1 MENKV
6 KYTKLRKLYIRFVFS
21 YTVKFSI
28 AEFNLISEL
37 GKGNRMI
44 SEIAKALHI
53 SLSQAYKIAQKL
65 SQKGILILSK
75 GILQPEMKTH
85 INMLITLL
93 SKAANLSRPL
103 SATGL
108 QIYLALLEPKTIKE
122 VEKETGLHK
131 TTILK
136 KINQGRKMSLLL
148 IENKKYRIN
157 EKVWPDAKECFIELK
172 KYEDSIDSR
181 IPVNSVIYYKNTK
194 EIVFSNKEDIDA
206 EKTAFSAYEQ
216 FGIKLLLITNYYY
229 LPHRKLSKVNVFIH
243 SLKVIEKSHDLRDL
257 IFAAL
262 FLAKYK
268 KELAKINHLIVQNLN
283 LIFSGEKIV
292 GYPTL
297 EEIKDR
303 AKMYNIEV

>member
-1 MENKV
+1 MENKA

-21 YTVKFSI
+21 DTMKFSI

-53 SLSQAYKIAQKL
+53 SLSQAYRIAQKL
-65 SQKGILILSK
+65 SQKGILMLSK

-136 KINQGRKMSLLL
+136 KINQ
-148 IENKKYRIN
+148 
-157 EKVWPDAKECFIELK
+157 
-172 KYEDSIDSR
+172 
-181 IPVNSVIYYKNTK
+181 
-194 EIVFSNKEDIDA
+194 
-206 EKTAFSAYEQ
+206 
-216 FGIKLLLITNYYY
+216 
-229 LPHRKLSKVNVFIH
+229 
-243 SLKVIEKSHDLRDL
+243 
-257 IFAAL
+257 
-262 FLAKYK
+262 
-268 KELAKINHLIVQNLN
+268 
-283 LIFSGEKIV
+283 
-292 GYPTL
+292 
-297 EEIKDR
+297 
-303 AKMYNIEV
+303 